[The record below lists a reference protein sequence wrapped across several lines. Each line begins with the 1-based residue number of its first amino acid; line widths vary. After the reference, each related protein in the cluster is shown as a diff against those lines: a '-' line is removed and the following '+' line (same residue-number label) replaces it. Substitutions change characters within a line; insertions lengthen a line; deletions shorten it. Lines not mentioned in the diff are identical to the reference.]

1 MQRNAI
7 VGTLLVVLLASVVIG
22 VSSLHAARQAQEVSL
37 TGCLKAGEKDGDFV
51 LVIDEKEKHQV
62 QAGEGVELAPHLN
75 HRVQITGTIEKSETT
90 SVLKATALKMVADSC
105 ES

>member
-1 MQRNAI
+1 MQRNVA
-7 VGTLLVVLLASVVIG
+7 VGTVFVVLLAGVMISV
-22 VSSLHAARQAQEVSL
+22 SALRAAGQAQEVSL

-62 QAGEGVELAPHLN
+62 QAGEGVELTPHLN
-75 HRVQITGTIEKSETT
+75 HRVQVTGTIEKTETA
-90 SVLKATALKMVADSC
+90 SLLKATALKMLADSC